1 MRKSAFNGLAVVAAL
16 IVSGVAFAQTAAP
29 ASGHWE
35 GVIQVPGQELKVEID
50 LAQTGGKWGG
60 TIAIPAQGMKGFP
73 LSDIAV
79 TGDAVG
85 FVLKGIPGHPAF
97 SGKVSKDGK
106 TFAGDFTQ
114 GGATMPFSLTRTG
127 DARMEPPP
135 KSTPV
140 TKELEGSWEG
150 ALNADGTT
158 LRLVLKLV
166 NQGDSGATGTLISVD
181 QGNAEIPLG
190 AVSQTG
196 SKLKVLVPAVMGTYE
211 GELKDGQ
218 LTGTWT
224 QGPRSLP
231 LTLTRAK

>member
-1 MRKSAFNGLAVVAAL
+1 MRGWSRRRRARRSRKS
-16 IVSGVAFAQTAAP
+16 
-29 ASGHWE
+29 
-35 GVIQVPGQELKVEID
+35 
-50 LAQTGGKWGG
+50 
-60 TIAIPAQGMKGFP
+60 
-73 LSDIAV
+73 
-79 TGDAVG
+79 
-85 FVLKGIPGHPAF
+85 
-97 SGKVSKDGK
+97 
-106 TFAGDFTQ
+106 
-114 GGATMPFSLTRTG
+114 
-127 DARMEPPP
+127 
-135 KSTPV
+135 
-140 TKELEGSWEG
+140 SWEG